1 MKNRNYFGF
10 VCTVVTISSLI
21 VSCRNSD
28 NTTNSPADNS
38 KKEIWAE
45 QARSVTY
52 FKVDTLSEADQPW
65 GSISKSMD
73 KKKIVKTLFD
83 AAISGKAKAYDVFF
97 NPDSVL
103 QPDAIKKM
111 IISLDTVQMEDPS
124 TGKMSPKPIRNEI
137 TADNVTYIA
146 FTEDWY
152 FDAEKFSMEKKVT
165 RACLYISSFDEKGDF
180 RGYKPLFWVGLN

>member
-1 MKNRNYFGF
+1 MKSKNYLTFA
-10 VCTVVTISSLI
+10 VPLLVLI
-21 VSCRNSD
+21 VLSVSCRHSD
-28 NTTNSPADNS
+28 ITSTSQTDNS
-38 KKEIWAE
+38 KKELWAE
-45 QARSVTY
+45 QARSITY

-83 AAISGKAKAYDVFF
+83 AAISGKAKVYDVFF
-97 NPDSVL
+97 NSDSVL
-103 QPDAIKKM
+103 QPASVKKM
-111 IISLDTVQMEDPS
+111 IISLDTVQMEDPG
-124 TGKMSPKPIRNEI
+124 TGKMSPKPIRNEV
-137 TADNVTYIA
+137 TADDVTYIA

>member
-1 MKNRNYFGF
+1 MKVNYVF
-10 VCTVVTISSLI
+10 SSVI
-21 VSCRNSD
+21 KFAVITAVFCSCNNQ
-28 NTTNSPADNS
+28 NTATNPQPDNS
-38 KKEIWAE
+38 KKELWAE

-52 FKVDTLSEADQPW
+52 FKVDTLSDADQPW
-65 GSISKSMD
+65 ASISKSMD

-97 NPDSVL
+97 NSDSVL
-103 QPDAIKKM
+103 QPEAIKKM
-111 IISLDTVQMEDPS
+111 IISLDTVQMEDPG
-124 TGKMSPKPIRNEI
+124 TGQMSPKPIRNEI

-152 FDAEKFSMEKKVT
+152 FDAEKFSMEKKAT